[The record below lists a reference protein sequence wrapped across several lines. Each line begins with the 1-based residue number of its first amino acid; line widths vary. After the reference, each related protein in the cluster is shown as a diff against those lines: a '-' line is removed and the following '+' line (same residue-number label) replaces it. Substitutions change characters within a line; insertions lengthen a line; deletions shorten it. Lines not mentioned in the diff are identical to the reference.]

1 MQSNQNTTSNIL
13 KLHEKQLKA
22 KIAPIPPQRAQPQIC
37 PQDIP
42 ETKGTQILLTKHF
55 VEILLAMH
63 ILCVFT
69 NGVYK

>member
-13 KLHEKQLKA
+13 KLHKKQLKA
-22 KIAPIPPQRAQPQIC
+22 GIPPKRAQPEIC
-37 PQDIP
+37 PRDIP

-63 ILCVFT
+63 ILRIFR